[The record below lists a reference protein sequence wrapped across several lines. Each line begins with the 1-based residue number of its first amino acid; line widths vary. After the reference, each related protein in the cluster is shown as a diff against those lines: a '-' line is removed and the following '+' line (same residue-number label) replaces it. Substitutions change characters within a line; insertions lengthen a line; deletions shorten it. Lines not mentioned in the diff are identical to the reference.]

1 MHCMSVGVAS
11 SVHRA
16 AVTDQID
23 CTGDTCVVVGV
34 GVGMPPVK
42 AHLLG
47 HGHQRCRVFT
57 IPTAGHGRSQSRCGG
72 TLQVW
77 LLGIESVALTC
88 SVAWCVALSHSIM
101 PICGRMPSH
110 ECSTLVSSLND
121 QSIACEC
128 GFQDSWR
135 RASRVQDPGQPAQ
148 RRADQRR

>member
-1 MHCMSVGVAS
+1 MHCVSVGVAS

-16 AVTDQID
+16 AVTDQIG

-34 GVGMPPVK
+34 DVGVPPVK
-42 AHLLG
+42 VQLLE
-47 HGHQRCRVFT
+47 HGHQYCRVFT
-57 IPTAGHGRSQSRCGG
+57 TPAAGYGRSQSSCGG

-88 SVAWCVALSHSIM
+88 SVVWYVALSHSIM
-101 PICGRMPSH
+101 PMCGRIPSH
-110 ECSTLVSSLND
+110 ECSTLVSSLKD

-135 RASRVQDPGQPAQ
+135 RPNPLKSTVVAH
-148 RRADQRR
+148 

>member
-16 AVTDQID
+16 AVTGHIG
-23 CTGDTCVVVGV
+23 CTGDTCAVVGV
-34 GVGMPPVK
+34 DVDVPPVK
-42 AHLLG
+42 AHLLE
-47 HGHQRCRVFT
+47 HGHQCYRVFT
-57 IPTAGHGRSQSRCGG
+57 IPTAGHGRSQSGCGG

-77 LLGIESVALTC
+77 LLGIGRVALTC

-101 PICGRMPSH
+101 PMCGRIPSH
-110 ECSTLVSSLND
+110 ECSTLVSNLKD

-135 RASRVQDPGQPAQ
+135 RPNPLKSTVVAH
-148 RRADQRR
+148 